1 MSATSALGRGRA
13 EVARK
18 LGQTRALRALAVG
31 CGYAALDR
39 ALLLMV
45 TVASLP
51 LPAAGH
57 LRRGV
62 FSLWAEWGNWDGRW
76 YSAIATSGY
85 RPDLRRFAFFPL
97 LPMLEAWLRGFVAGN
112 ADAAGVLVS
121 LVGSCAAFALLYERV
136 SAWSDEATAE
146 RTVRYLALFPTGFFL
161 AAAYTESL
169 FLALVLGCMWA
180 IDRRRWLAAGVVGA
194 LAALA
199 RNAGVLLALPAGW
212 ALLQARPPLRRWW
225 PLALIP
231 AALLGF
237 MGYQLA
243 VAHDPLAFVHVEAAW
258 SRHVSWPWVTVG
270 MLWWALLHAPDP
282 AGNVANLAAAAL
294 SAGTLILGRRW
305 IPAADQIIAWA
316 IWALSV
322 AAPAK
327 PPALVLLSMDRF
339 VIVMYPLYV
348 VLAHLGG
355 RMPRLDRALMLVMP
369 VAQGALFTLFLHH
382 YFVG

>member
-1 MSATSALGRGRA
+1 MSASTALGRGWA
-13 EVARK
+13 GLARK
-18 LGQTRALRALAVG
+18 PGRARVLRALAVA
-31 CGYAALDR
+31 CGYAVLDR
-39 ALLLMV
+39 ALLLLV
-45 TVASLP
+45 TVATLP
-51 LPAAGH
+51 LPPAGQ

-97 LPMLEAWLRGFVAGN
+97 LPMLEAWLRGFVGGN
-112 ADAAGVLVS
+112 ADAAGVVVS
-121 LVGSCAAFALLYERV
+121 LVCSCAAFAMLYERV

-169 FLALVLGCMWA
+169 FLALVLACMWG
-180 IDRRRWLAAGVVGA
+180 IQRRRWLAAGVVGA

-237 MGYQLA
+237 MGYQAA
-243 VAHDPLAFVHVEAAW
+243 VAHDPLAFIHVEAAW
-258 SRHVSWPWVTVG
+258 NRHVTWPWVTAG
-270 MLWWALLHAPDP
+270 LLWWALGHAPDP
-282 AGNVANLAAAAL
+282 AGNVANLASAVL
-294 SAGTLILGRRW
+294 SAGTLLLGRRW
-305 IPAADQIIAWA
+305 IPTGDQIIAWA

-322 AAPAK
+322 AAPAQ

-339 VIVMYPLYV
+339 VLVMYPLYA
-348 VLAHLGG
+348 VLARLGG
-355 RMPRLDRALMLVMP
+355 QAPRLDRALMLVMP
-369 VAQGALFTLFLHH
+369 VAQAALFTLFIHH